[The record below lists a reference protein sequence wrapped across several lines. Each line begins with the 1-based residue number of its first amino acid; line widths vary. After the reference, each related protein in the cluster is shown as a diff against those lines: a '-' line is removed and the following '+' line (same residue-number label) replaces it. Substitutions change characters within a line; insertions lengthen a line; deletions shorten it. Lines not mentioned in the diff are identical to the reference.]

1 MKRTLLTIFI
11 AIISVPALAQSHS
24 GNGNSGQ
31 SAYAGQ
37 QDRAIKSLS
46 PEDIKELKRGGGWG
60 LAKAA
65 ELNGVPG
72 PVHLL
77 ELREKIGLT
86 ADQVNRLELLFGE
99 MQAKAI
105 EEGARLIE
113 AEARLEAAF
122 RARTIDDAT
131 LRALLGEIESSRSQL
146 RFIHL
151 SAHLATPAVLSE
163 DQIDRYNSLRGY
175 GVDPCGTVPEGH
187 DPVMWRK
194 HNGCEH

>member
-1 MKRTLLTIFI
+1 MKCILLTILF
-11 AIISVPALAQSHS
+11 AVISVSAIAQGHS
-24 GNGNSGQ
+24 GH

-46 PEDIKELKRGGGWG
+46 QEDIKELERGGGWG

-65 ELNGVPG
+65 ELNGMPG
-72 PVHLL
+72 PAHLL
-77 ELREKIGLT
+77 ELNDKVGL
-86 ADQVNRLELLFGE
+86 ASEQVSRIESLFSE
-99 MQAKAI
+99 MQAQAI
-105 EEGARLIE
+105 AEGARLIE

-122 RARTIDDAT
+122 RDRTVDEAS
-131 LRALLGEIESSRSQL
+131 LRHMLAEIESSRSQL

-151 SAHLATPAVLSE
+151 SAHLSTPAILSE

-175 GVDPCGTVPEGH
+175 GADPCGSVPEGH
-187 DPVMWRK
+187 DPAMWRK